1 MLQTLEAGLRAWML
15 PGILAL
21 LAVIASYT
29 LYRLTLVVIRH
40 FSKRRTVPLLFL
52 DAAAKALGLVTS
64 LLALRATLN
73 GAPDDLLLLAPV
85 KQVVTLLLILSLTW
99 AAVRLTSV
107 IGDVIVLL
115 NPVLEGEWK
124 RARKVE
130 TQTRFLVRCLNIL
143 VIIVGIGAALMTFES
158 VQKVGA
164 SLLASAGVGG
174 IVLGFAARPVLSN
187 LLSGI
192 QIALTQPFRIEDAL
206 NVQGEWCWVE
216 EVTATYVVLRVWDQ
230 RRLIVPLQW
239 FIENPFQNW
248 SRNTADLQGT
258 VFIWVD
264 YTMPIEPLR
273 QEFSRLL
280 NTMKQWDGKVA
291 TVQVTDS
298 NDQALQVRFLMSAP
312 DSSQNWDLRCAIRE
326 GLVTFIQQHYPSQLP
341 RLRARLVD
349 TSPEFEG
356 NSNNLAD
363 LQREA
368 PEASKLGS
376 RSQSDN
382 RKKP

>member
-1 MLQTLEAGLRAWML
+1 MLKTLEAGLQAWML

-21 LAVIASYT
+21 LAVIASYS
-29 LYRLTLVVIRH
+29 LYRLTLAVIRH
-40 FSKRRTVPLLFL
+40 FSKRRTVPRLFL
-52 DAAAKALGLVTS
+52 DAVDKVLGLVIS
-64 LLALRATLN
+64 LLVLRAMLD
-73 GAPDDLLLLAPV
+73 GAPDALLLLEPM
-85 KQVVTLLLILSLTW
+85 KQIVTLLLILSLTW

-115 NPVLEGEWK
+115 NPVLEGQWK

-130 TQTRFLVRCLNIL
+130 TQTRFLVRCLNVL
-143 VIIVGIGAALMTFES
+143 VVIVGIGAALMTFGP

-192 QIALTQPFRIEDAL
+192 QIALTQPFRIDDVLIVE
-206 NVQGEWCWVE
+206 GEWCWVE

-239 FIENPFQNW
+239 FIENSFQNW

-291 TVQVTDS
+291 TVQVTDA
-298 NDQALQVRFLMSAP
+298 NEQAIQVRFLMSAP
-312 DSSQNWDLRCAIRE
+312 NSNQNWDLRCAIRE

-341 RLRARLVD
+341 RLRARLEE

-356 NSNNLAD
+356 GVKLD
-363 LQREA
+363 LSG
-368 PEASKLGS
+368 PPGGT
-376 RSQSDN
+376 
-382 RKKP
+382 KP

>member
-1 MLQTLEAGLRAWML
+1 MLKTLEAGLQAWML
-15 PGILAL
+15 PGISSL

-29 LYRLTLVVIRH
+29 LYRLTLAVIRH
-40 FSKRRTVPLLFL
+40 FSKRRTVPRLFL

-73 GAPDDLLLLAPV
+73 GAPDDLLLLSPL

-115 NPVLEGEWK
+115 NPVLEGQWK
-124 RARKVE
+124 RARRVE
-130 TQTRFLVRCLNIL
+130 TQTRFLVRCLNVLIL
-143 VIIVGIGAALMTFES
+143 IVGIGAALMTFEP

-164 SLLASAGVGG
+164 SLLASAGIGG
-174 IVLGFAARPVLSN
+174 IILGFAARPVFSN
-187 LLSGI
+187 LLAGI
-192 QIALTQPFRIEDAL
+192 QIALAQPFRIDDVL
-206 NVQGEWCWVE
+206 YVQGEWCWVE

-239 FIENPFQNW
+239 FIEHPFQNW
-248 SRNTADLQGT
+248 SRNTTDLQGT

-273 QEFSRLL
+273 QEFLRLL
-280 NTMKQWDGKVA
+280 DTMKQWDGKVA

-298 NDQALQVRFLMSAP
+298 NDQALEVRFLMSARN
-312 DSSQNWDLRCAIRE
+312 SSQNWDLRCAIRE
-326 GLVTFIQQHYPSQLP
+326 GLVTYIQQHYPSQLP

-349 TSPEFEG
+349 TSPEFED
-356 NSNNLAD
+356 NA
-363 LQREA
+363 QQ
-368 PEASKLGS
+368 PE
-376 RSQSDN
+376 
-382 RKKP
+382 